1 MLSSAF
7 FAGLVAVSPSFAQ
20 DDSEELIE
28 RYRGPTLSTEGIQGS
43 TDKKD
48 RDPTLSVTEV
58 PIPAS
63 EEGGARVKLLAYAEV
78 ASHEF
83 KEFPIR
89 FEFYVNQ
96 RLISTQVRSSDLDG
110 PVGVDVTPDI
120 ATQPFNYSVVATV
133 LHPNR
138 QFTTMLTG
146 ASFASDLVASLDCTA
161 TLAFGDDEVG
171 SLFQVNGTQSAQR
184 GNDTI
189 ELSFTA
195 LRDDEEEEA
204 EVSTTITLT
213 RVPSSTES
221 DTIDATGSLTAS
233 VDGESKSESL
243 TGSVTFTEGELD
255 AITLESESGET
266 SLDCSAATGVEASA

>member
-1 MLSSAF
+1 MGALPIGGVQGA
-7 FAGLVAVSPSFAQ
+7 LAQ

-28 RYRGPTLSTEGIQGS
+28 RYRGPTLTTEGIQGS

-63 EEGGARVKLLAYAEV
+63 ADGGARVKLLAYAEV

-89 FEFYVNQ
+89 FEFFVNQ

-120 ATQPFNYSVVATV
+120 ATQPFNYSVIATV

-161 TLAFGDDEVG
+161 TLAFGDDEIG

-184 GNDTI
+184 GNDTFA
-189 ELSFTA
+189 LSFAA
-195 LRDDEEEEA
+195 LRDDEEAEA
-204 EVSTTITLT
+204 TVDATITLA
-213 RVPSSTES
+213 RVPASSES
-221 DTIDATGSLTAS
+221 GAIAATSKLSAAL
-233 VDGESKSESL
+233 DGESLSEDL
-243 TGSVTFTEGELD
+243 TGAVTFAEGE
-255 AITLESESGET
+255 IESIRLESEEGVST
-266 SLDCSAATGVEASA
+266 LDCSAISQL